1 MQRCVFAVFALKT
14 VIRRCAERST
24 LRVNERCVMNVFLKT
39 FLFTELSVD
48 YIK

>member
-1 MQRCVFAVFALKT
+1 MQRCVFAVFALKN
-14 VIRRCAERST
+14 VIR
-24 LRVNERCVMNVFLKT
+24 RCVMNVFFKT

>member
-1 MQRCVFAVFALKT
+1 MQRCVFAVFALKI
-14 VIRRCAERST
+14 VIRRCAERSAFS
-24 LRVNERCVMNVFLKT
+24 VNERCVMNVFLKT